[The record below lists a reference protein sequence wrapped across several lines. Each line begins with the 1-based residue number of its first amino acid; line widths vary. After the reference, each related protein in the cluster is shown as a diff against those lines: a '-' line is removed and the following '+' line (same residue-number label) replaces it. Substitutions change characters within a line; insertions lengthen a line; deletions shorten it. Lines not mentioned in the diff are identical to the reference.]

1 MFTGLLLPGYSF
13 VVITA
18 GRYAWVQS
26 LLSASVRPSLLSLWS
41 RSAPKS
47 NVFVCYWDSRSHMK
61 FVRIRRQL
69 LELSCNRQTL
79 SDRQTDKGKT
89 DIFGACNNPFFPR
102 HRVVIKKH
110 RVAEADKLTQHVTD
124 RQTDAPC
131 QFSWRRQQSWS
142 LSVKV
147 RLCPSR
153 SCIVSTIQTAEDI
166 VKLLSWPDSP
176 IILVF
181 DPKRRYPIPR
191 RTPSAGMLNTPGWEK
206 ICDFRQIAV
215 YLGNGTR

>member
-1 MFTGLLLPGYSF
+1 
-13 VVITA
+13 
-18 GRYAWVQS
+18 
-26 LLSASVRPSLLSLWS
+26 
-41 RSAPKS
+41 
-47 NVFVCYWDSRSHMK
+47 MK

-79 SDRQTDKGKT
+79 SDRQTDRQTKAKL
-89 DIFGACNNPFFPR
+89 ISLAHVIIRFFPR